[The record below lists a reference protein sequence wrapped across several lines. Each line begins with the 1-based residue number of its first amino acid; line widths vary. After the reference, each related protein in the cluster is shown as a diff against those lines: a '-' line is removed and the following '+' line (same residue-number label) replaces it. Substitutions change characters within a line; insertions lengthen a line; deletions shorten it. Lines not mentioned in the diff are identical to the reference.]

1 MASLLEARCRQSL
14 RAEAICHGQTG
25 GVRWSRVPQIT
36 SEGQL
41 IADSSG
47 WPSARAMIASCR
59 LR

>member
-1 MASLLEARCRQSL
+1 
-14 RAEAICHGQTG
+14 
-25 GVRWSRVPQIT
+25 VRQIT